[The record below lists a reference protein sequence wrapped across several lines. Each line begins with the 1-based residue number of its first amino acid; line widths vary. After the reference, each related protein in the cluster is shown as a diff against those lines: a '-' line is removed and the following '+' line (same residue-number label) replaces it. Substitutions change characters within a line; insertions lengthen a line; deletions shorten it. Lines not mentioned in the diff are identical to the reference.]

1 MGWVPFSPLPRQL
14 SHHCRSLYS
23 LHELVKH
30 EENGLVF
37 EDSEELA
44 VQLQVALS
52 APLGGSQAFGDLLFL
67 QLGGWAWAGSAAGVA
82 GWGWAPASEGIRA
95 RPACRLGLR
104 SSYHTGDARAGW
116 TVCHSRGTG
125 LEEGE
130 GGVRGA
136 SWTSLARGV
145 GVFKGTYFLL
155 QITKSS
161 TSFLTMEPKGKK
173 PWKGLERKYFRL
185 CHSLLSKHLNFV
197 VKASSL

>member
-1 MGWVPFSPLPRQL
+1 MGSVLPPPAPTALTPLPFSLQLTRACETRGEWAGLRGLGGAGSSATGGVVCPTRGLAGIRRFVVPAAGWVGLGWVCCGS
-14 SHHCRSLYS
+14 SSLR
-23 LHELVKH
+23 
-30 EENGLVF
+30 
-37 EDSEELA
+37 
-44 VQLQVALS
+44 
-52 APLGGSQAFGDLLFL
+52 
-67 QLGGWAWAGSAAGVA
+67 
-82 GWGWAPASEGIRA
+82 GWAPASEGIRA

-116 TVCHSRGTG
+116 TVCHLRGTG

-130 GGVRGA
+130 GGMRGA
-136 SWTSLARGV
+136 SWTSLARWV

-173 PWKGLERKYFRL
+173 PWKGPERKYFRL
-185 CHSLLSKHLNFV
+185 CHSLLSKHLNSV